1 MGIGA
6 AIIGSAVVGA
16 AGSAIAGNAQS
27 NAIKDS
33 SKNSIA
39 FQQYQFDQSMAAT
52 QYQRDAE
59 EAAINQLMSLL
70 GIGGTGSPSYSA
82 TGPTQYSAGNRPG
95 ARGFGGESRTPV
107 QENGASASGINIPGQ
122 DWAIQ
127 QAMQAIERS
136 AAAGGGLMSGNTL
149 TAMQDRAQGIASQ
162 NYLTHYLQPLMALAG
177 NGAGQQAGQ
186 NAMQL
191 GVNVGNTMS
200 QAGTNRANVIGS
212 TAGGIL
218 SSINSGIGNYLTYDM
233 LQGMA

>member
-70 GIGGTGSPSYSA
+70 GIAPSGSPSYSA
-82 TGPTQYSAGNRPG
+82 TGPTQYSAGGRPG

-107 QENGASASGINIPGQ
+107 QENSPTSGINIPGQ

-162 NYLTHYLQPLMALAG
+162 NYLTHYLQPLMGLAG
-177 NGAGQQAGQ
+177 GNAGQQAGQ